1 MTLMQRCG
9 EIVLQV
15 RLHGIMSQK
24 RRISVGWSSLGVLSY
39 TCHVQYLSYVSTQD
53 HGTLCA
59 AHFRLT
65 A

>member
-15 RLHGIMSQK
+15 KLHGIMLQK
-24 RRISVGWSSLGVLSY
+24 RRITVDQSFLGVLSY
-39 TCHVQYLSYVSTQD
+39 TCHVQYLSDVSTQD
-53 HGTLCA
+53 HGTPRA
-59 AHFRLT
+59 AQFRLT